1 MTLRMITECTLKWDE
16 MYRVFITGYRLA
28 EITHGKSFYVY
39 TIQLTDANSGI
50 KYSIERRYSEFNSL
64 HRMLKR
70 VGETVAFPP
79 KRVRNSQP
87 KVLEQRRAALEVYIQ
102 KMLQLPSTRQQVLE
116 FLGIEGTKRSSR
128 ILFKRLDGKS
138 SSATT
143 AAHVSPVVG
152 PHPVITFKCDPYVTA
167 ESQSG
172 LPDIVTQGVLTGFY
186 KSEKY

>member
-1 MTLRMITECTLKWDE
+1 MTLRVITECSTKGGE

-28 EITHGKSFYVY
+28 EVTHGKSFYVY

-70 VGETVAFPP
+70 DGETAAFPP
-79 KRVRNSQP
+79 KRVRSCQP
-87 KVLEQRRAALEVYIQ
+87 KVLEHRRAALEVYIQ

-116 FLGIEGTKRSSR
+116 FLGIEGAKRTGR
-128 ILFKRLDGKS
+128 ILLKRLDGKS
-138 SSATT
+138 GSTST

-152 PHPVITFKCDPYVTA
+152 HHPVITFKCDPYVTA

-172 LPDIVTQGVLTGFY
+172 LPDIVTQGVLLGFY
-186 KSEKY
+186 KSENY